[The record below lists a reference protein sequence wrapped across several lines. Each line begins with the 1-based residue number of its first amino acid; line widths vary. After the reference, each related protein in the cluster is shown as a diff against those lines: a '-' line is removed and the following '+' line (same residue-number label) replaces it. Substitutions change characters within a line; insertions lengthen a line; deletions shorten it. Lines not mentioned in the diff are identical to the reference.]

1 MTGLRALLEGALVVE
16 EEVSQDFEAA
26 RVLQSNRD
34 RTVLF
39 RHIRGHTMP
48 VVGNLC
54 PTRERLCSA
63 LGTTREGYLG
73 HVAAALERP
82 VEPAVREGGSCQEVT
97 LGSLGDLPILRHF
110 EGDGGRYITSGIVI
124 ARDEELGRNAS
135 VHRLMVSGQ
144 KRLRI
149 RMVERHLYEYYK
161 RAEARGEA
169 LEVAVAVGIHPAVL
183 YAASYP
189 APIGYDEFRLAGGLL
204 GRPLELVRCKTVG
217 LEVPR
222 EAEIIIEGRIPPG
235 RLEDEGPFVDVTGTY
250 DIVRHQPYIEATKI
264 TCRRDALYQALLPSS
279 PEHRLLMG
287 MPRECGIYT
296 SVSKVAKVRNVCLT
310 EGSCSWLHGAVS
322 IEKATEEDGKR
333 AIMAALEGHKSMKH
347 VVVVDSDIDVFDP
360 QALEFAIAT
369 RFQADRD
376 AVILPNRKG
385 SSLDPSA
392 GKGALTT
399 KVGLDATKPLDRE
412 KEYELARIPEKK
424 A

>member
-1 MTGLRALLEGALVVE
+1 MTDLRALLEGALVVE

-26 RVLQSNRD
+26 RVLQVNRD

-39 RHIRGHTMP
+39 RHIQSRSMA
-48 VVGNLC
+48 VVGNIC

-73 HVAAALERP
+73 HVAAVLERP
-82 VEPAVREGGSCQEVT
+82 VEPAVREEGSCQEVT
-97 LGSLGDLPILRHF
+97 LGSLDDLPILRHF
-110 EGDGGRYITSGIVI
+110 EGDGGRYITSGIVV

-144 KRLRI
+144 KKLGI
-149 RMVERHLYEYYK
+149 RMVERHLYEYYR
-161 RAEARGEA
+161 RAEARDSA
-169 LEVAVAVGIHPAVL
+169 LEVAVAIGVHPAVL
-183 YAASYP
+183 YAASYS
-189 APIGYDEFRLAGGLL
+189 APTGYDEFSLAGSLL
-204 GRPLELVRCKTVG
+204 GKPLELVRCKTVD

-222 EAEIIIEGRIPPG
+222 DAEIIIEGRIPPG

-250 DIVRHQPYIEATKI
+250 DIIRPQPYIEVTRI
-264 TCRRDALYQALLPSS
+264 TSRRNAVYQALLPSS

-296 SVSKVAKVRNVCLT
+296 SVSKVAKVSNVCLT

-322 IEKATEEDGKR
+322 IEKATPEDGKR
-333 AIMAALEGHKSMKH
+333 AILAALEGHKSMKH
-347 VVVVDSDIDVFDP
+347 VIVVDSDIDVFDP
-360 QALEFAIAT
+360 QALEFAVAT
-369 RFQADRD
+369 RFQADKN
-376 AVILPNRKG
+376 AIILPNMKG

-399 KVGLDATKPLDRE
+399 KVGLDATKPLGRE
-412 KEYELARIPEKK
+412 KEYELARIPEKRT
-424 A
+424 

>member
-1 MTGLRALLEGALVVE
+1 MTDLRAFLEGALVVE

-26 RVLQSNRD
+26 RVLQANRG

-39 RHIRGHTMP
+39 RRIRGRTMP
-48 VVGNLC
+48 VVGNIC

-73 HVAAALERP
+73 HVAAALEGP
-82 VEPAVREGGSCQEVT
+82 VEPVITESEGPCQEVT
-97 LGSLGDLPILRHF
+97 LGSLDDLPILRHF
-110 EGDGGRYITSGIVI
+110 EGDGGRYITSGIVV

-144 KRLRI
+144 RKLGI
-149 RMVERHLYEYYK
+149 RMVERHLYEYYR
-161 RAEARGEA
+161 RAEARNEP
-169 LEVAVAVGIHPAVL
+169 LEVAVAIGVHPAVL
-183 YAASYP
+183 YAASYS

-217 LEVPR
+217 LEVPAQ
-222 EAEIIIEGRIPPG
+222 AEVVIEGRIPPA

-250 DIVRHQPYIEATKI
+250 DIIRPQPCIEVTGI
-264 TCRRDALYQALLPSS
+264 TTRRNAVYQALLPSS

-296 SVSKVAKVRNVCLT
+296 SVSKVAKVKNVCLT

-322 IEKATEEDGKR
+322 IEKVTPEDGKR

-347 VVVVDSDIDVFDP
+347 VVIVDSDIDVFDP
-360 QALEFAIAT
+360 QALEFAVAT
-369 RFQADRD
+369 RFQADKN
-376 AVILPNRKG
+376 AIILPNMKG

-392 GKGALTT
+392 GKGALT
-399 KVGLDATKPLDRE
+399 
-412 KEYELARIPEKK
+412 
-424 A
+424 